1 MAAELTVSKPPR
13 AAAHTI
19 SRRVV
24 WPLLVLVALG
34 IGWFVAAMRYRM
46 GYAEALHA
54 ANFLPRTAEFLVLF
68 PESKTFIS
76 YFTAQAGSPTW
87 NATIRTD
94 RIEIAAQV
102 PIRINRL
109 GHSVAIDEPLT
120 TFLNCIDPANPN
132 QNTSGSMT
140 NIEGLRAFL
149 PPPGDP
155 PLSPRELLDAVAD
168 FHCK

>member
-1 MAAELTVSKPPR
+1 MTDSPR
-13 AAAHTI
+13 SPARTI

-24 WPLLVLVALG
+24 WPLLILVALG
-34 IGWFVAAMRYRM
+34 IGWIVAAMRYRM

-54 ANFLPRTAEFLVLF
+54 ANYLPRTAEFLMLF

-94 RIEIAAQV
+94 RIEITAQV

-109 GHSVAIDEPLT
+109 GHSVAIDEPLLV
-120 TFLNCIDPANPN
+120 FIACIDAANAN
-132 QNTSGSMT
+132 QNTSGAMT

-155 PLSPRELLDAVAD
+155 DLSSRELLDAIAD
-168 FHCK
+168 FYCK